1 MPRGAKLT
9 DQLCWKCQ
17 RATGNKDLQCPWFRD
32 FTPVKGWTAEPTNI
46 RNVRMKEYDGQPVDE
61 RTENIATFAIF
72 DCPMFLKDKR
82 KRRPTVLEVR
92 NND

>member
-9 DQLCWKCQ
+9 DQLCWKFQ
-17 RATGNKDLQCPWFRD
+17 RTTGNKGLQCRWFRE
-32 FTPVKGWTAEPTNI
+32 FTRVKGWTAEPTNI

-61 RTENIATFAIF
+61 RTENIETFAIF

-82 KRRPTVLEVR
+82 KKRPIVLEVR

>member
-17 RATGNKDLQCPWFRD
+17 RATGNKDLQCPWFSD
-32 FTPVKGWTAEPTNI
+32 FTPVKGWIAEPTNI

-61 RTENIATFAIF
+61 RTENIETFAIF
-72 DCPMFLKDKR
+72 DCPMFLRDKR
-82 KRRPTVLEVR
+82 KRQPIVLEVR

>member
-1 MPRGAKLT
+1 MSRGAKLT
-9 DQLCWKCQ
+9 DQLCWRCQ

-61 RTENIATFAIF
+61 RTENIETFAIF

-82 KRRPTVLEVR
+82 KRQPIVLEVR

>member
-32 FTPVKGWTAEPTNI
+32 FTPVKGWTAELTNI
-46 RNVRMKEYDGQPVDE
+46 RNVRTKEYDGQPVDE
-61 RTENIATFAIF
+61 RTENIETFAIF
-72 DCPMFLKDKR
+72 DCPLFLKDKR
-82 KRRPTVLEVR
+82 KRRPIVSGAS

>member
-1 MPRGAKLT
+1 MPKGAKLT

-32 FTPVKGWTAEPTNI
+32 FTPIKGWTAEPTNI

-82 KRRPTVLEVR
+82 KKRPIVLEVK

>member
-1 MPRGAKLT
+1 MPKGAKLT

-32 FTPVKGWTAEPTNI
+32 FTPIKGWTAELTNI

-61 RTENIATFAIF
+61 RTENIETFAIF

-82 KRRPTVLEVR
+82 KRRPIVLEVR

>member
-9 DQLCWKCQ
+9 DQLCWRCQ
-17 RATGNKDLQCPWFRD
+17 RATGNKDLQCSWFRD
-32 FTPVKGWTAEPTNI
+32 FTPIKGWTAEPTNI

-61 RTENIATFAIF
+61 RTENIETFAIF

-82 KRRPTVLEVR
+82 KRRPIVLGVS

>member
-32 FTPVKGWTAEPTNI
+32 FTPVKGWTAKPTNI

-82 KRRPTVLEVR
+82 KRLPIVLGVI

>member
-9 DQLCWKCQ
+9 DQLCWRCQ

-32 FTPVKGWTAEPTNI
+32 FTPVKGWTAKPCYI

-61 RTENIATFAIF
+61 RTENIETFAIV

-82 KRRPTVLEVR
+82 KRRPIVLEVR

>member
-32 FTPVKGWTAEPTNI
+32 FTPVKGWTAKPCYI

-61 RTENIATFAIF
+61 RIENIETFEIF
-72 DCPMFLKDKR
+72 ACPMFLKDKR
-82 KRRPTVLEVR
+82 KRCPIVLGVS

>member
-9 DQLCWKCQ
+9 DQLCWRCQ

-32 FTPVKGWTAEPTNI
+32 FTPVKGWTAKPCYI

-82 KRRPTVLEVR
+82 KRRPIVLGVS

>member
-32 FTPVKGWTAEPTNI
+32 FTPVKGWTAESTNI

-82 KRRPTVLEVR
+82 KSRPLVFGVS
-92 NND
+92 NDD

>member
-32 FTPVKGWTAEPTNI
+32 FTPVKGWTAEPSYI
-46 RNVRMKEYDGQPVDE
+46 RFVRMKEYDGQPVEE
-61 RTENIATFAIF
+61 RIENIATFAIF
-72 DCPMFLKDKR
+72 ACPMFLRDKR
-82 KRRPTVLEVR
+82 KRRQIALEVK

>member
-32 FTPVKGWTAEPTNI
+32 FTPIKGWTAESTNI
-46 RNVRMKEYDGQPVDE
+46 RNVREKKYDGQPVDE

-82 KRRPTVLEVR
+82 KRRPIVLEVR

>member
-32 FTPVKGWTAEPTNI
+32 FTPVKGWVAEPTNI
-46 RNVRMKEYDGQPVDE
+46 RNVRMKEYDGQPVEE
-61 RTENIATFAIF
+61 RTEKIETFAIF

-82 KRRPTVLEVR
+82 KRRPIVLEVR

>member
-32 FTPVKGWTAEPTNI
+32 FTPVKGWTAKPTNI

-61 RTENIATFAIF
+61 RTENIETFAIF

-82 KRRPTVLEVR
+82 KRRLIVSGVS

>member
-46 RNVRMKEYDGQPVDE
+46 RNVRTKEYDGQPVKE
-61 RTENIATFAIF
+61 RTENIETFAIF

-82 KRRPTVLEVR
+82 KRRPIVSEVR

>member
-32 FTPVKGWTAEPTNI
+32 FTPVKGWTAKPTNI

-61 RTENIATFAIF
+61 RTENIETFAIF
-72 DCPMFLKDKR
+72 DCPMFLRDKR
-82 KRRPTVLEVR
+82 KRRSIVLEVT

>member
-1 MPRGAKLT
+1 M
-9 DQLCWKCQ
+9 
-17 RATGNKDLQCPWFRD
+17 QCPWFRD

-61 RTENIATFAIF
+61 RTENIETFVIF

-82 KRRPTVLEVR
+82 KRQPIVLEVR

>member
-32 FTPVKGWTAEPTNI
+32 FTPIKGWIAEPTNI

-61 RTENIATFAIF
+61 RTENIETFAIF

-82 KRRPTVLEVR
+82 KKRSAVSEVR
-92 NND
+92 SND

>member
-9 DQLCWKCQ
+9 DQLCWRCQ

-82 KRRPTVLEVR
+82 KKRSAVSEVR
-92 NND
+92 SND

>member
-17 RATGNKDLQCPWFRD
+17 RATGNKDLQCHWFRD
-32 FTPVKGWTAEPTNI
+32 YTPVKGWTAESTNI
-46 RNVRMKEYDGQPVDE
+46 RNVRMKEYDGQPVHE
-61 RTENIATFAIF
+61 RTEKIETFAIF

-82 KRRPTVLEVR
+82 KRRPIVLGVS

>member
-32 FTPVKGWTAEPTNI
+32 FTPVKGWIAEPTNI
-46 RNVRMKEYDGQPVDE
+46 RIVRMKEYDGQPVDE
-61 RTENIATFAIF
+61 RTENIETFAIF

-82 KRRPTVLEVR
+82 KRQPVVLEVR
-92 NND
+92 SND

>member
-32 FTPVKGWTAEPTNI
+32 FTPVKSWIAEPTNI

-72 DCPMFLKDKR
+72 NCPMFLKDKR
-82 KRRPTVLEVR
+82 KRRPIVLGVS

>member
-82 KRRPTVLEVR
+82 KRQPIVLEVR

>member
-1 MPRGAKLT
+1 MLRGAKLT

-46 RNVRMKEYDGQPVDE
+46 RNVREKK
-61 RTENIATFAIF
+61 I
-72 DCPMFLKDKR
+72 
-82 KRRPTVLEVR
+82 
-92 NND
+92 

>member
-17 RATGNKDLQCPWFRD
+17 RATGNKDLQCSWFSD
-32 FTPVKGWTAEPTNI
+32 FTPVKGWIAEPTNI
-46 RNVRMKEYDGQPVDE
+46 RNVRMKEYDGQLVDE

-82 KRRPTVLEVR
+82 KRRPTVLGVS

>member
-9 DQLCWKCQ
+9 DQLCWRCQ

-82 KRRPTVLEVR
+82 KKQSAVSEVR
-92 NND
+92 SND

>member
-72 DCPMFLKDKR
+72 NCPMFLKDKR
-82 KRRPTVLEVR
+82 KRRPIVLEVK

>member
-32 FTPVKGWTAEPTNI
+32 FTPVKGWTAKPTNI

-72 DCPMFLKDKR
+72 DCPMFLKDTR
-82 KRRPTVLEVR
+82 KRRPIVLGAS

>member
-32 FTPVKGWTAEPTNI
+32 FTPIKGWTAEPTNI
-46 RNVRMKEYDGQPVDE
+46 R
-61 RTENIATFAIF
+61 F
-72 DCPMFLKDKR
+72 C
-82 KRRPTVLEVR
+82 
-92 NND
+92 

>member
-9 DQLCWKCQ
+9 DQLCWRCQ

-46 RNVRMKEYDGQPVDE
+46 RNVRMKEYNGQPVDE
-61 RTENIATFAIF
+61 RTENIETFAIF

-82 KRRPTVLEVR
+82 KRRSIVLEVT

>member
-32 FTPVKGWTAEPTNI
+32 FTPVKGWIAEPTNI

-61 RTENIATFAIF
+61 RTENIETFAIF

-82 KRRPTVLEVR
+82 KRRPIGLEVT

>member
-32 FTPVKGWTAEPTNI
+32 FTPIKGWTAEPTNI

-82 KRRPTVLEVR
+82 KRRPIVLEVR

>member
-1 MPRGAKLT
+1 MPKGAKLT

-17 RATGNKDLQCPWFRD
+17 RATGDKDLQCPWFRD
-32 FTPVKGWTAEPTNI
+32 FTPIKGWTAEPTNI

-61 RTENIATFAIF
+61 RTENIETFAIF

-82 KRRPTVLEVR
+82 KRRPIVLEVR

>member
-1 MPRGAKLT
+1 MSERK
-9 DQLCWKCQ
+9 K
-17 RATGNKDLQCPWFRD
+17 
-32 FTPVKGWTAEPTNI
+32 
-46 RNVRMKEYDGQPVDE
+46 YDGQPVDE

-82 KRRPTVLEVR
+82 KRQPIVLGVS

>member
-82 KRRPTVLEVR
+82 KKRSAVLEVR
-92 NND
+92 SND